1 MVYSNP
7 ANSTTQCTINQA
19 IHYVGV
25 GLHSGHMVSMSLY
38 PAAPNTGICF
48 VRKDVD
54 PEHAVIQG
62 SWHNVVDTRLCTVL
76 GNEHGVTISTVEH
89 LLAALRNCGVDNLL
103 VELNGD
109 EVPILDGSCLP
120 LVDMIKKGGVVSQ
133 RLPRFGIWIERQ
145 IEVRQGERFAVLSPS
160 EVPRITVDIEF
171 SNSAIGSQCV
181 SVEMIDDVFEQEI
194 APARTFGLASELE
207 QLREQGLALGGSVR
221 NAVLVGEQ
229 GVLNEEGL
237 RFADEFARHKILDCL
252 GDLALAEAPIFG
264 HLFSH
269 KPGHRLNNALLREL
283 FAHQDAWSRLSYEE
297 INRRIELQQAA
308 DSANTNTV
316 SFLGRR

>member
-7 ANSTTQCTINQA
+7 TTSTSQCTINQI

-25 GLHSGHMVSMSLY
+25 GLHSGHNVSMNLY

-48 VRKDVD
+48 VRKDVE
-54 PEHAVIQG
+54 PEHAVIQAT
-62 SWHNVVDTRLCTVL
+62 WHNVVDTRLCTVL

-89 LLAALRNCGVDNLL
+89 LLAAIRSCGVDNLL
-103 VELNGD
+103 IELSGD

-145 IEVRQGERFAVLSPS
+145 IEVRQGERYAVLSPS
-160 EVPRITVDIEF
+160 SVPRITVDIDF
-171 SNSAIGSQCV
+171 PNATIGSQCV
-181 SVEMIDDVFEQEI
+181 SVEMIDDVFEKEI
-194 APARTFGLASELE
+194 APARTFGFADELD
-207 QLREQGLALGGSVR
+207 QLREQGLALGGSTR
-221 NAVLVGEQ
+221 NAVLVSDQ
-229 GVLNEEGL
+229 GVVNEEGL
-237 RFADEFARHKILDCL
+237 RFSDEFARHKILDCL

-264 HLFSH
+264 HLFTH

-283 FAHQDAWSRLSYEE
+283 FAHQDAWSRLSYKE
-297 INRRIELQQAA
+297 INRRIEQEEANCAA
-308 DSANTNTV
+308 QKYTV
-316 SFLGRR
+316 TYLGN

>member
-1 MVYSNP
+1 MN
-7 ANSTTQCTINQA
+7 
-19 IHYVGV
+19 
-25 GLHSGHMVSMSLY
+25 LY

-54 PEHAVIQG
+54 PEHAVIQA

-76 GNEHGVTISTVEH
+76 GNDHGVTISTVEH

-103 VELNGD
+103 VELSSD

-145 IEVRQGERFAVLSPS
+145 IEVRQGERYAVLSPS
-160 EVPRITVDIEF
+160 SVPRITVDIDF
-171 SNSAIGSQCV
+171 PNATIGSQCV
-181 SVEMIDDVFEQEI
+181 SVEMIDNVFEKEI
-194 APARTFGLASELE
+194 APARTFGFANELD
-207 QLREQGLALGGSVR
+207 QLREQGLALGGSTR
-221 NAVLVGEQ
+221 NAVLVSDD
-229 GVLNEEGL
+229 GVVNEEGL
-237 RFADEFARHKILDCL
+237 RFSDEFARHKILDCL
-252 GDLALAEAPIFG
+252 GDLALAGAPIFG
-264 HLFSH
+264 HLFTH

-297 INRRIELQQAA
+297 INRRIEKEEAA
-308 DSANTNTV
+308 SAAQKYTV
-316 SFLGRR
+316 TYLGN

>member
-1 MVYSNP
+1 MVYSDP
-7 ANSTTQCTINQA
+7 TTGNSQCTINDI

-25 GLHSGHMVSMSLY
+25 GLHSGHRVSMNLY

-48 VRKDVD
+48 VRKDVE
-54 PEHAVIQG
+54 PEHAVIHA

-76 GNEHGVTISTVEH
+76 GNDHGVTISTVEH
-89 LLAALRNCGVDNLL
+89 LLAAIRGCGVDNLL
-103 VELNGD
+103 IELSSD

-145 IEVRQGERFAVLSPS
+145 IEVRQGERYAVLSPS
-160 EVPRITVDIEF
+160 SAPRITVDIEF
-171 SNSAIGSQCV
+171 SNPAIGSQCV
-181 SVEMIDDVFEQEI
+181 SVEMIDNVFEKEI
-194 APARTFGLASELE
+194 APARTFGFADELD
-207 QLREQGLALGGSVR
+207 QLREQGLALGGSTR
-221 NAVLVGEQ
+221 NAVLVDDD
-229 GVLNEEGL
+229 GVVNEEGL

-252 GDLALAEAPIFG
+252 GDLALAGAPIFG
-264 HLFSH
+264 HLFTH

-297 INRRIELQQAA
+297 INQRIEQEEAGNAA
-308 DSANTNTV
+308 RKYTV
-316 SFLGRR
+316 SYLGN